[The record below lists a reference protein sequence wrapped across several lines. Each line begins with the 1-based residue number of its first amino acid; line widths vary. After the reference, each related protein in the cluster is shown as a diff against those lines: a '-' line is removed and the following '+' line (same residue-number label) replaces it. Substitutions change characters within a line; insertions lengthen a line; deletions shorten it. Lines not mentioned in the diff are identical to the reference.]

1 MQLSLFDENNL
12 KDLGIQSIKAYEEKN
27 EKKLKDLIFKI
38 NCVLNLDSQKDL
50 VLQIRSIYIE
60 IYKNFLKDE
69 EIKNLT
75 LGFVIKL
82 SLIYDK
88 SVLEELK
95 KINISN
101 NFLQDVL
108 KMDLQNFSKEI
119 KLFVK
124 ENLKNQISEKH
135 IEIKQ
140 LKIFDLYK
148 KIATYIYIKKFKRYG
163 LLSYI
168 QKNTQDDKLK
178 NQTYDL
184 MNAFRFYLN
193 DFFENFD
200 MSRGLKMKKN

>member
-101 NFLQDVL
+101 DFLQDVL

-200 MSRGLKMKKN
+200 MSRGLKE

>member
-108 KMDLQNFSKEI
+108 KMDLQNLSKEI

-200 MSRGLKMKKN
+200 MSRGLKE

>member
-200 MSRGLKMKKN
+200 MS

>member
-95 KINISN
+95 KINISS

-200 MSRGLKMKKN
+200 MSRGS

>member
-75 LGFVIKL
+75 LGFVIRL

-200 MSRGLKMKKN
+200 MSRGLKE

>member
-12 KDLGIQSIKAYEEKN
+12 KHLGIQSIKAYEEKN

-200 MSRGLKMKKN
+200 MSRGLKE

>member
-108 KMDLQNFSKEI
+108 K
-119 KLFVK
+119 
-124 ENLKNQISEKH
+124 
-135 IEIKQ
+135 
-140 LKIFDLYK
+140 
-148 KIATYIYIKKFKRYG
+148 
-163 LLSYI
+163 
-168 QKNTQDDKLK
+168 
-178 NQTYDL
+178 
-184 MNAFRFYLN
+184 
-193 DFFENFD
+193 
-200 MSRGLKMKKN
+200 

>member
-95 KINISN
+95 KINVSN

-200 MSRGLKMKKN
+200 MSRGLKE

>member
-1 MQLSLFDENNL
+1 
-12 KDLGIQSIKAYEEKN
+12 
-27 EKKLKDLIFKI
+27 
-38 NCVLNLDSQKDL
+38 
-50 VLQIRSIYIE
+50 IYIE

-140 LKIFDLYK
+140 LKI
-148 KIATYIYIKKFKRYG
+148 
-163 LLSYI
+163 
-168 QKNTQDDKLK
+168 
-178 NQTYDL
+178 
-184 MNAFRFYLN
+184 
-193 DFFENFD
+193 
-200 MSRGLKMKKN
+200 

>member
-148 KIATYIYIKKFKRYG
+148 KIATYIYIKK
-163 LLSYI
+163 
-168 QKNTQDDKLK
+168 
-178 NQTYDL
+178 
-184 MNAFRFYLN
+184 
-193 DFFENFD
+193 
-200 MSRGLKMKKN
+200 

>member
-200 MSRGLKMKKN
+200 MSRGL

>member
-95 KINISN
+95 KINISS

-200 MSRGLKMKKN
+200 MSRG

>member
-200 MSRGLKMKKN
+200 MSRG

>member
-184 MNAFRFYLN
+184 MNAFRFYL
-193 DFFENFD
+193 
-200 MSRGLKMKKN
+200 

>member
-184 MNAFRFYLN
+184 MNAFRFYLMI
-193 DFFENFD
+193 F
-200 MSRGLKMKKN
+200 LKILI

>member
-27 EKKLKDLIFKI
+27 EKKIKDLIFKI

-119 KLFVK
+119 NLLTK

-135 IEIKQ
+135 TEIKQ

-200 MSRGLKMKKN
+200 MGRGLKE

>member
-135 IEIKQ
+135 TEIKQ

-200 MSRGLKMKKN
+200 MGRGLKE

>member
-119 KLFVK
+119 KLLTK

-200 MSRGLKMKKN
+200 MSRGLKE

>member
-88 SVLEELK
+88 SVLEELE

-200 MSRGLKMKKN
+200 MSRGLKE

>member
-108 KMDLQNFSKEI
+108 KMDLQNFSEEI

-200 MSRGLKMKKN
+200 MSRGLKE

>member
-200 MSRGLKMKKN
+200 MSRGLKK

>member
-148 KIATYIYIKKFKRYG
+148 KIATYIYIKKFKRYR

-200 MSRGLKMKKN
+200 MSRGLKE

>member
-200 MSRGLKMKKN
+200 MSRGLKE

>member
-193 DFFENFD
+193 
-200 MSRGLKMKKN
+200 

>member
-140 LKIFDLYK
+140 FKIFDLYK

-200 MSRGLKMKKN
+200 MSRGLKE

>member
-200 MSRGLKMKKN
+200 M

>member
-95 KINISN
+95 KINISS

-200 MSRGLKMKKN
+200 MSRGLKE

>member
-200 MSRGLKMKKN
+200 MSR

>member
-108 KMDLQNFSKEI
+108 KMDLQNFSKEL

-200 MSRGLKMKKN
+200 MSRGLKE

>member
-124 ENLKNQISEKH
+124 ENLKNQISKKH

-200 MSRGLKMKKN
+200 MSRGLKE

>member
-1 MQLSLFDENNL
+1 
-12 KDLGIQSIKAYEEKN
+12 
-27 EKKLKDLIFKI
+27 
-38 NCVLNLDSQKDL
+38 
-50 VLQIRSIYIE
+50 
-60 IYKNFLKDE
+60 KNFLKDE

-200 MSRGLKMKKN
+200 MSRGLKE

>member
-27 EKKLKDLIFKI
+27 EKKIKDLIFKI

-119 KLFVK
+119 NLLTK

-200 MSRGLKMKKN
+200 MGRGLKE

>member
-27 EKKLKDLIFKI
+27 EKKIKDLIFKI

-135 IEIKQ
+135 TEIKQ

-200 MSRGLKMKKN
+200 MGRGLKE

>member
-200 MSRGLKMKKN
+200 MI

>member
-60 IYKNFLKDE
+60 FYKNFLKDE

-200 MSRGLKMKKN
+200 MSRGLKE